1 MGATACRRRA
11 ATEGEG
17 ARIVMMARSPAA
29 PPSRRIRMLSS
40 RCPSSRLAALFAA
53 LVLIA
58 PASAPATARTA
69 APRGATPRD
78 DAKQAALEQLRERH
92 KLPALGAAVFSA
104 EKLEGEWVT
113 GRRAIDA
120 ETPAEVGD
128 AWHLGSCTKSMTATL
143 IALLVERG
151 DLKWETPLR
160 DCFPD
165 LKKTMNA
172 AYADLTVVELLA
184 HRAGVPAMTEPDGAF
199 ARCAAL
205 PGSPTDQRRAF
216 VGELLAKAP
225 TSKPRAQ
232 GVYSNAGF
240 IVAGHI
246 AERATGKSWEEL
258 IEKLLFKPLGMKSA
272 GFGPPG
278 DADEMAALRG
288 HIANGATLTSI
299 EPGPGADNPP
309 FLGPAGTVH
318 ATLAD
323 WVKYLQLHLRGVK
336 GDVKVGAITL
346 HQTTFARLHSA
357 YPIEPGDEMVY
368 GYGWGLPKR
377 DWAAG
382 DRTVA
387 THTGSNNLWFCCC
400 WLDLA
405 GGWGMIATTNA
416 GGAAASAATD
426 AAVGIAG
433 KERLQAG
440 SARKAEPAGGT
451 TGGK

>member
-1 MGATACRRRA
+1 MHFT
-11 ATEGEG
+11 
-17 ARIVMMARSPAA
+17 
-29 PPSRRIRMLSS
+29 
-40 RCPSSRLAALFAA
+40 RCTSSRLAALLAA
-53 LVLIA
+53 LLFVA
-58 PASAPATARTA
+58 PAPARTA
-69 APRGATPRD
+69 APRTATPLD
-78 DAKQAALEQLRERH
+78 DGKQAALEELRARH
-92 KLPALGAAVFSA
+92 SLPALGAAVFSA
-104 EKLEGEWVT
+104 EKLEGAWVT
-113 GRRAIDA
+113 GRRALDD
-120 ETPAEVGD
+120 ESPAEVGD

-165 LKKTMNA
+165 LAKTMLPD
-172 AYADLTVVELLA
+172 YADLTVVELLA

-205 PGSPTDQRRAF
+205 PGGATDQRRAF
-216 VGELLAKAP
+216 VRELLAKAP
-225 TSKPRAQ
+225 TSKPRVQ

-240 IVAGHI
+240 IVAGHL
-246 AERATGKSWEEL
+246 AERATGKPWEEL
-258 IEKLLFKPLGMKSA
+258 IETLLFKPLGMKSA

-278 DADEMAALRG
+278 RAGNVTALRG
-288 HIANGATLTSI
+288 HVANGATLTALP
-299 EPGPGADNPP
+299 PGPGADNPP

-346 HQTTFARLHSA
+346 HQSTFARLHSA
-357 YPIEPGDEMVY
+357 YPTAPGDEMVY

-382 DRTVA
+382 DQTVA
-387 THTGSNNLWFCCC
+387 THNGSNNLWFCCC

-405 GGWGMIATTNA
+405 GGWGMVATTNA

-433 KERLQAG
+433 KERMAAAA
-440 SARKAEPAGGT
+440 ARKAEAAGGKS
-451 TGGK
+451 GGK